1 MKKTLT
7 LVLGGVCMLLAVCK
21 VDTNIT
27 GVQASEPHYPIAGIS
42 QVLVASETNY
52 TPTAGVID
60 TVIVKTSAIVEE
72 ESGDIQQEQETPE
85 PESDPSPIEVPSYTE
100 EELYLLARLIRAEAG
115 ADWCSDTMQLYTG
128 SVVLNR
134 VASDYYPNDLYSVI
148 YQKNPIQYQCVING
162 AINKEPD
169 ERSLEHAR
177 YLLENG
183 SQLPENVIFQAE
195 FKQGS
200 GIYTTEQNMIFC
212 YK

>member
-21 VDTNIT
+21 VDKNIT
-27 GVQASEPHYPIAGIS
+27 GAQPSEPHYPIAGIS
-42 QVLVASETNY
+42 QVMIASETNY
-52 TPTAGVID
+52 TPTAGVIE
-60 TVIVKTSAIVEE
+60 TVTVKTSAIVEE

-148 YQKNPIQYQCVING
+148 YQKNPIQYQCVSNG

-183 SQLPENVIFQAE
+183 SQLPDNVVFQAE

-200 GIYTTEQNMIFC
+200 GVYTIEQNMIFC